1 MIDDSKIISSQEM
14 IQHVI
19 DFSSIN
25 PESRELPS
33 AWKKVVS
40 NIGKNKNSNDE
51 EYEISLGERIAG
63 NSHVVDLK
71 NGVVLVEANHSG
83 WIQYLRMYKNFII
96 KGLKW
101 ALPNL
106 KIEDLAFR
114 IAGSQAKWSDQY
126 EDLVKKEKEKLY
138 QKFSKEEEIL
148 ENFYLNFICFFKVF
162 FTTNYYCF
170 VESWRFFKIK
180 WSRI

>member
-63 NSHVVDLK
+63 NSHEEK
-71 NGVVLVEANHSG
+71 TS
-83 WIQYLRMYKNFII
+83 
-96 KGLKW
+96 
-101 ALPNL
+101 
-106 KIEDLAFR
+106 
-114 IAGSQAKWSDQY
+114 SQASITEEGSETIENPSD
-126 EDLVKKEKEKLY
+126 E
-138 QKFSKEEEIL
+138 
-148 ENFYLNFICFFKVF
+148 
-162 FTTNYYCF
+162 
-170 VESWRFFKIK
+170 
-180 WSRI
+180 